1 MMIFRNSSIK
11 NERILGNLNTFIE
24 LTPLKGLTIK
34 GAQAF
39 EGYIYKYRGVNY
51 PWEDNEFNGN
61 VSEQFQ
67 RASNWTFTNTVEYKH
82 TFAKKHFMTLLAG
95 QESIIHNADGFSAS
109 GKGIEDK
116 RLTQLSAISASS
128 AKVDGARS
136 EYSIPTFSVENIT
149 MTKDTIWTLHSV
161 EMALHVSVK
170 TIVGLLSSLLEP
182 CIILKTKLSLRT
194 QNG

>member
-1 MMIFRNSSIK
+1 MN
-11 NERILGNLNTFIE
+11 
-24 LTPLKGLTIK
+24 
-34 GAQAF
+34 
-39 EGYIYKYRGVNY
+39 
-51 PWEDNEFNGN
+51 
-61 VSEQFQ
+61 
-67 RASNWTFTNTVEYKH
+67 
-82 TFAKKHFMTLLAG
+82 LLAG
-95 QESIIHNADGFSAS
+95 QESIIHNADGCSAS

-136 EYSIPTFSVENIT
+136 EYVFNSYFSEENIT

-182 CIILKTKLSLRT
+182 CIISKMRFSLKT